1 MYAHIRGTVDSI
13 GIDRA
18 IIEANGV
25 GYELICS
32 KKTLAKLYPGSE
44 AKLLTHFHLTQDSI
58 TLYGFADEAER
69 VMFRKLISISRI
81 GPKVALSVLSA
92 LSSEDITLAVL
103 TDNPAAF
110 DHVAGMGRKT
120 AARVILELKGKVD
133 EGSIPIMPSG
143 TPENASTVS
152 SMRTEVIAALV
163 SLGYDG
169 ALAGRITASLPDCDR
184 TEDMLKLALKELS
197 KRI

>member
-13 GIDRA
+13 GIDRV
-18 IIEANGV
+18 IIESNGV

-32 KKTLAKLYPGSE
+32 KKTLIKLHQGSE
-44 AKLLTHFHLTQDSI
+44 AKLLTHFHMTQDSI

-69 VMFRKLISISRI
+69 VMFRKLISVSRI
-81 GPKVALSVLSA
+81 GPKVALSILSA
-92 LSSEDITLAVL
+92 LNSEDIILAVL

-110 DHVAGMGRKT
+110 DHVSGMGRKT

-133 EGSIPIMPSG
+133 ESSIPMTTAG

-152 SMRTEVIAALV
+152 SMRTEVITALV

-169 ALAGRITASLPDCDR
+169 ALAGRITASLPECDR